1 MERSELEG
9 PDIDLSATDKH
20 ILRGSLINEEEL
32 YDTIKIKLSTRFFWD
47 LCDSQEYLPCSIN

>member
-1 MERSELEG
+1 MDCHLERCELEG
-9 PDIDLSATDKH
+9 PDIDLTATDKY

-47 LCDSQEYLPCSIN
+47 LCS

>member
-32 YDTIKIKLSTRFFWD
+32 YDTIKIKLSTRFFSD
-47 LCDSQEYLPCSIN
+47 LCL